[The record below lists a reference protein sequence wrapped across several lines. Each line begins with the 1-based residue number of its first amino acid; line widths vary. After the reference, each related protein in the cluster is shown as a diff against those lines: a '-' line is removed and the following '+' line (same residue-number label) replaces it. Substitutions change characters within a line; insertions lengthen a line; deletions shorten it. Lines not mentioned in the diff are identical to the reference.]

1 MLFADLVGHTSRSD
15 GADPEDVRD
24 VLREYYRAV
33 KATIER
39 FGGVVEKFI
48 GDAIMAVF
56 GSPVAR
62 GDDAERAV
70 RAALAIPGIIEQL
83 NETSPHPDLEIH
95 LAVNTGE
102 AVVTI
107 EPGSP
112 DGDLLVAGDV
122 VNTASRLQGAAPP
135 GRVLIGEETFRATRR
150 VIRSEPVPAV
160 AAKGKREPIPAW
172 MAIEAL
178 VPLSVR
184 PAEMT
189 FVGRERESDL
199 VRDTWSRAVAERR
212 PHLVTILGEAGI
224 GKTRLAEELS
234 FDVKATGGQ
243 AFHVRE
249 LPYEQ
254 SSGYETFVQLVH
266 EVAGIFGSDPNPV
279 ATAKLEAS
287 LDHLGLV
294 DPALVQLL
302 SVFARTP
309 EAVADD
315 RRSLFEAARRY
326 VEALASRTGTL
337 IVFEDV
343 HWAHPSTLDLI
354 TSLAGRARDAP
365 ILFLAL
371 ARPELLDLRP
381 AWGGGLSSSTTMR
394 LEPLPPAAAHWLA
407 AGLVGEGR
415 PELAERIELAASG
428 NPLFIEEMAAWMLE
442 RDGTDDELPTT
453 VRAMIAARLDA
464 LPREERD
471 VLFDASVVGK
481 VFWAGPLASLRPDE
495 ADLDE
500 ILGSLERRDLI
511 RLERASAV
519 EGDDEYTFRH
529 ILIRDVAYATIPRR
543 ARRERH
549 EAVARYV
556 EEAAPDAAAVAA
568 ILAYHWREAGD
579 PERAVTYLLIAAER
593 AEQAWAY
600 PEAVA
605 LYEDALGLIP
615 KNDDR
620 RRSIGLR
627 RSVAGIRHE
636 HTVMDEEQLKR
647 LAADGSS

>member
-48 GDAIMAVF
+48 GDAVMAVF

-199 VRDTWSRAVAERR
+199 VRDIWSRAVAERR

-287 LDHLGLV
+287 LDRLGLV

-309 EAVADD
+309 EAVARPVNARAPGVPSRNVRHDIGI
-315 RRSLFEAARRY
+315 RFFRSSCSVGLLFCWSANDEAYGQQQDADHG
-326 VEALASRTGTL
+326 ASGDKNEPIRASHL
-337 IVFEDV
+337 IV
-343 HWAHPSTLDLI
+343 PL
-354 TSLAGRARDAP
+354 SLP
-365 ILFLAL
+365 Q
-371 ARPELLDLRP
+371 
-381 AWGGGLSSSTTMR
+381 W
-394 LEPLPPAAAHWLA
+394 
-407 AGLVGEGR
+407 
-415 PELAERIELAASG
+415 
-428 NPLFIEEMAAWMLE
+428 
-442 RDGTDDELPTT
+442 
-453 VRAMIAARLDA
+453 
-464 LPREERD
+464 
-471 VLFDASVVGK
+471 
-481 VFWAGPLASLRPDE
+481 
-495 ADLDE
+495 
-500 ILGSLERRDLI
+500 
-511 RLERASAV
+511 
-519 EGDDEYTFRH
+519 
-529 ILIRDVAYATIPRR
+529 TIP
-543 ARRERH
+543 
-549 EAVARYV
+549 
-556 EEAAPDAAAVAA
+556 APVQ
-568 ILAYHWREAGD
+568 RQ
-579 PERAVTYLLIAAER
+579 V
-593 AEQAWAY
+593 
-600 PEAVA
+600 
-605 LYEDALGLIP
+605 
-615 KNDDR
+615 
-620 RRSIGLR
+620 
-627 RSVAGIRHE
+627 
-636 HTVMDEEQLKR
+636 
-647 LAADGSS
+647 

>member
-1 MLFADLVGHTSRSD
+1 VMSRARDWLAAHLDAPLQGLPRDDADLVSVMADLSVRS
-15 GADPEDVRD
+15 
-24 VLREYYRAV
+24 
-33 KATIER
+33 ER
-39 FGGVVEKFI
+39 
-48 GDAIMAVF
+48 
-56 GSPVAR
+56 
-62 GDDAERAV
+62 
-70 RAALAIPGIIEQL
+70 
-83 NETSPHPDLEIH
+83 
-95 LAVNTGE
+95 
-102 AVVTI
+102 
-107 EPGSP
+107 EPGSREAME
-112 DGDLLVAGDV
+112 L
-122 VNTASRLQGAAPP
+122 NFLQLEQA
-135 GRVLIGEETFRATRR
+135 
-150 VIRSEPVPAV
+150 
-160 AAKGKREPIPAW
+160 
-172 MAIEAL
+172 AIEGQIDVAQRQGGDPPVEL
-178 VPLSVR
+178 QR
-184 PAEMT
+184 
-189 FVGRERESDL
+189 R
-199 VRDTWSRAVAERR
+199 RA
-212 PHLVTILGEAGI
+212 
-224 GKTRLAEELS
+224 
-234 FDVKATGGQ
+234 
-243 AFHVRE
+243 
-249 LPYEQ
+249 
-254 SSGYETFVQLVH
+254 
-266 EVAGIFGSDPNPV
+266 
-279 ATAKLEAS
+279 
-287 LDHLGLV
+287 
-294 DPALVQLL
+294 
-302 SVFARTP
+302 
-309 EAVADD
+309 
-315 RRSLFEAARRY
+315 
-326 VEALASRTGTL
+326 
-337 IVFEDV
+337 
-343 HWAHPSTLDLI
+343 
-354 TSLAGRARDAP
+354 
-365 ILFLAL
+365 
-371 ARPELLDLRP
+371 
-381 AWGGGLSSSTTMR
+381 
-394 LEPLPPAAAHWLA
+394 
-407 AGLVGEGR
+407 
-415 PELAERIELAASG
+415 ELAERIELAASG

-579 PERAVTYLLIAAER
+579 TERAVTYLLIAAER

-615 KNDDR
+615 KDDDR